1 MSQKQQPSPP
11 DFTVQLIHIEG
22 PLKGQIQEFEQTPVT
37 IGRATDSSVVF
48 PPVLKAISRHH
59 AEIRREGNR
68 FKLIDLST
76 NGTFVQGRQ
85 IDEVYL
91 KDGDVI
97 TFSEDGPKASFLS
110 VIKKKA
116 EPAVSKAQPE
126 APKPVSFIPPPA
138 GPPSGPVTI
147 TIQLGTSLKTYRQ
160 STVYVGSDPGCDVV
174 IDLPGV
180 APKHLEICHSQLQF
194 WLKDLTGESRSL
206 LNGMPLTQA
215 TVLRADDLLQLN
227 QAGPAFTYAG
237 DGKFFQRE
245 GVVPPYSQEPLA
257 VSNNWETPSSPKI
270 ETDRSGTGPVVT
282 PSLPGARIPVWVWV
296 AAGSAALVMLIVYL
310 ISRWTGG

>member
-1 MSQKQQPSPP
+1 MSQKQQLSPP
-11 DFTVQLIHIEG
+11 DLTVQLVHIEG

-48 PPVLKAISRHH
+48 PHDLKAISRHH

-76 NGTFVQGRQ
+76 NGTFVRGRQ

-110 VIKKKA
+110 AIKKKA

-126 APKPVSFIPPPA
+126 APKSVSSIPPPA

-160 STVYVGSDPGCDVV
+160 STVYLGSDPGCDVV

-180 APKHLEICHSQLQF
+180 APRHLEIRHSQGQF
-194 WLKDLTGESRSL
+194 WLKDITGESRSF

-237 DGKFFQRE
+237 NGKFFQRE
-245 GVVPPYSQEPLA
+245 DVAPPYSQEPLA
-257 VSNNWETPSSPKI
+257 VSNNWETPSAPKI

-296 AAGSAALVMLIVYL
+296 AAGSAALVILIVYL

>member
-1 MSQKQQPSPP
+1 MSRKQHPSPP
-11 DFTVQLIHIEG
+11 DFTVRLVHIEG
-22 PLKGQIQEFEQTPVT
+22 PLKGQIQEFDQTPVT
-37 IGRATDSSVVF
+37 VGRATDSSVVF
-48 PPVLKAISRHH
+48 PSDLKAISRHH

-76 NGTFVQGRQ
+76 NGTFVQGKQ

-97 TFSEDGPKASFLS
+97 TFSKDGPKASFLS

-116 EPAVSKAQPE
+116 EPAVSKAQQE
-126 APKPVSFIPPPA
+126 APKPVSSIPPPA
-138 GPPSGPVTI
+138 GPPSSPVII
-147 TIQLGTSLKTYRQ
+147 TIQLETSLKTYRQ

-180 APKHLEICHSQLQF
+180 APKHLEIRHSQAQF

-206 LNGMPLTQA
+206 LNGMPLTQG

-245 GVVPPYSQEPLA
+245 GIGPPYSQEPLPG
-257 VSNNWETPSSPKI
+257 SNDWEIPPSHEI
-270 ETDRSGTGPVVT
+270 ETSRPGTGPVVT
-282 PSLPGARIPVWVWV
+282 HSVSSIRIPFWVWV
-296 AAGSAALVMLIVYL
+296 AAGSAALVTLIVYL
-310 ISRWTGG
+310 VSRWTGG